1 MKRIIYSLVLASIVI
16 FTSCEKIL
24 EVEPTYYISGD
35 EAIMDKRSVETA
47 LNGAYFG
54 LQATGMYGRHLVTL
68 GDLTA
73 DNLDW
78 KGTTQ
83 EYGQFENNTLLSDN
97 AMVES
102 VWAAHYDVL
111 NRINNVLVKL
121 PEISDMTSAE
131 KENVAGQLYFL
142 RAMAHFNLVR
152 LFGPIPIKTQ
162 PTLDLNSN
170 LNVGRNSVEE
180 VYNSVN
186 SDLEMATGKI
196 TISNAYYASNNAI
209 IALQALVALCQ
220 QDYATA
226 KSKASEVISSGNYA
240 LETDFAAL
248 YTGAPN
254 DESIFTVVFD
264 EQNGNRLAEY
274 FYPTSEGGR
283 YEFAPSET
291 LVASFEETD
300 ARLAASI
307 QGNPPYCSKY
317 NDLVTMANNVH
328 VIRLAEMYLVRAE
341 AEARLSGSKAVIRN
355 DINIIR
361 ERALVDPIEFDT
373 FEELLVAI
381 EDERRRELAF
391 EGKRWFELVRTGRA
405 MDVIESVS
413 TSEQLLFPI
422 PMVEIQNNTN
432 PGMYQNPGY

>member
-1 MKRIIYSLVLASIVI
+1 MKRIIYSLFLTSLVI

-24 EVEPTYYISGD
+24 EVEPTYYISGE
-35 EAIMDKRSVETA
+35 EAIKDKRGVETA

-54 LQATGMYGRHLVTL
+54 LQAVGMYGRHLVTL

-97 AMVES
+97 IMVEG

-111 NRINNVLVKL
+111 NRVNTVLVKL
-121 PEISDMTSAE
+121 PEISDMTAAE
-131 KENVAGQLYFL
+131 KDNVAGQLYFL
-142 RAMAHFNLVR
+142 RALTHFNLVR
-152 LFGPIPIKTQ
+152 LFGSVPVKTQ

-170 LNVGRNSVEE
+170 LNVVRNTVED
-180 VYNSVN
+180 VYKNIN
-186 SDLEMATGKI
+186 SDLEMAMGKI
-196 TISNAYYASNNAI
+196 SINNAYYASNHAVL
-209 IALQALVALCQ
+209 ALQAIVALYED
-220 QDYATA
+220 DYETA
-226 KSKASEVISSGNYA
+226 KAKASEVINSGNFV
-240 LETDFAAL
+240 LESDYAAL
-248 YTGAPN
+248 YNGDPN
-254 DESIFTVVFD
+254 GESIFTVVFD

-283 YEFAPSET
+283 YEFAPSES
-291 LVASFEETD
+291 LISSYDESD

-307 QGNPPYCSKY
+307 QGNPPYCTKY

-341 AEARLSGSKAVIRN
+341 AEARLSGSKPAIRN

-373 FEELLVAI
+373 YEELLIAI

-405 MDVIESVS
+405 IEVVESVNNS
-413 TSEQLLFPI
+413 DQLLFPI
-422 PMVEIQNNTN
+422 PLVEVQNNTN
-432 PGMYQNPGY
+432 SGMYQNPGY